1 MKFLS
6 LLLPSYNN
14 KCYTVVECLQ
24 KQAAAMEGLE
34 YEIIVADDG
43 SRDQVSVIS
52 NLRINELPHCRYIR
66 RQENVGRAAIRNFLA
81 SEAKGEWLLFLD
93 SDVAIVRNDF
103 LCRYLATEAEV
114 VDGGVEVPAIQ
125 ANYCLRYLYEK
136 KSEPIHTSAKRTERP
151 YQSFRTT
158 NFMVHRS
165 LFDRCSFDESFRNYG
180 YEDVLFGKHL
190 QKLGIPILHID
201 NPVGLDVLESNE
213 VYVQKMEQAMQTL
226 YQFRADLQGYSP
238 LLDAVGTLQRWHML
252 WAVRLWHWCLGGWER
267 RNLCSKSPFLCLLNI
282 YKLGYYVTR

>member
-1 MKFLS
+1 MLS
-6 LLLPSYNN
+6 ILLPSYNN
-14 KCYTVVECLQ
+14 KCYTLVECLQ
-24 KQAAAMEGLE
+24 QQAAAIEGLL

-43 SRDQVSVIS
+43 SKDQVSVIS

-81 SEAKGEWLLFLD
+81 REAKGERLLFLD

-103 LCRYLATEAEV
+103 LCKYLATEAEV
-114 VDGGVEVPAIQ
+114 VDGGVEVPAMQ
-125 ANYCLRYLYEK
+125 ADYCLRYLYEK
-136 KSEPIHTSAKRTERP
+136 KSEPRHTSAKRTERP
-151 YQSFRTT
+151 YQSFRTS

-165 LFDRCSFDESFRNYG
+165 LFDRCSFDENFRNYG
-180 YEDVLFGKHL
+180 YEDVLFGKQL

-226 YQFRADLQGYSP
+226 YQFREELQGYSP
-238 LLDAVGTLQRWHML
+238 LLDAVGRLQRWHML

-267 RNLCSKSPFLCLLNI
+267 RNLCSQSPSLRLLNL
-282 YKLGYYVTR
+282 YKLGYYVTRS